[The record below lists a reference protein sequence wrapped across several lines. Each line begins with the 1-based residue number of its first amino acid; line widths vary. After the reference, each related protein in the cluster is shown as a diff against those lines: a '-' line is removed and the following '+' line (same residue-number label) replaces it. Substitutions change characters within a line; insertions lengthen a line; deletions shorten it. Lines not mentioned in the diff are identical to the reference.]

1 MKTRYITSLLA
12 LAFAMAGSP
21 AWAQAQTQDNPL
33 GTPAAAVGKF
43 SENYAEAVRMALPP
57 IDSAGLAKVMERVRA
72 AAANSK
78 PLAISNSAELEK
90 LFRLRSRNPDKSG
103 DFVDAGDAIYRF
115 EPQAGRLYV
124 TWRQTDVKP
133 VARRTF
139 TSRIKGIRASHE
151 ALASRL
157 GISADEV
164 MFTDF
169 REVLTKT
176 DRRVPA
182 STAATADTPIMAEGG
197 TTTMLRAV
205 GGVLVEGSY
214 LRVSSPDAKRMSLLK
229 ASWPRVQLADAST
242 RQLRAPKDMLDEFA
256 KRIASDSRGV
266 PVSVRMAVVL
276 RPVDPDKPGVF
287 VPSLKIGV
295 EPKAIKTADGYRTD
309 AGMVYYSDLLK
320 DSPAFVEASGGDTAG
335 ADQGTAPN

>member
-1 MKTRYITSLLA
+1 MRTHYIASLLV
-12 LAFAMAGSP
+12 LAFASAGSP
-21 AWAQAQTQDNPL
+21 AWAQTQDNPL
-33 GTPAAAVGKF
+33 GTPAAAVGRF

-57 IDSAGLAKVMERVRA
+57 IDNDGLAKVMERVRA

-90 LFRLRSRNPDKSG
+90 FFGLRSRNPDKSG
-103 DFVDAGDAIYRF
+103 DFVDAGDAVYRF

-124 TWRQTDVKP
+124 TWRLTDVKP
-133 VARRTF
+133 VARATF
-139 TSRIKGIRASHE
+139 SKRIKGIRSAHE

-157 GISADEV
+157 GISANEV

-182 STAATADTPIMAEGG
+182 STAATADSPIMAEGG
-197 TTTMLRAV
+197 TTTLLRAV

-214 LRVSSPDAKRMSLLK
+214 LRVSSPDAKRMSLVK
-229 ASWPRVQLADAST
+229 ASWPRVQLTDASA

-256 KRIASDSRGV
+256 KRIANDSRGV

-276 RPVDPDKPGVF
+276 RPVDPAKPGMY

-320 DSPAFVEASGGDTAG
+320 DSPAFVEASGGDTAE
-335 ADQGTAPN
+335 ADKGTAPN